1 MPRRKK
7 DTNGRGLQD
16 SAAKIFGVTTEIAD
30 TAYVLRDGRG
40 VCFSTMQ
47 DHTEIFLAFPGRERE
62 RLREAMDSELDIS
75 TSVFL
80 KRTGAVRI
88 ALRDGREASDSLYVH
103 IDARH
108 PPTVAQMRRLREA
121 VQLLQGE
128 RVLVVEAEQISFEAK
143 FVRPS
148 DIDRG
153 VSGVFVQLRRRSRM
167 LKRGRAGLRTRPYKS
182 RYTNAEC

>member
-1 MPRRKK
+1 MPRRERSQR
-7 DTNGRGLQD
+7 TSD
-16 SAAKIFGVTTEIAD
+16 SAQLQNSAARIFGATADILD
-30 TAYVLRDGRG
+30 TAYILRDGRG
-40 VCFSTMQ
+40 VRFSTMQ
-47 DHTEIFLAFPGRERE
+47 DHTEIFLAFPGRERR

-75 TSVFL
+75 TSEFL
-80 KRTGAVRI
+80 KHTGSVRI

-128 RVLVVEAEQISFEAK
+128 KVLVVEAEQISFETK
-143 FVRPS
+143 FARPS

-153 VSGVFVQLRRRSRM
+153 VSEIFAK
-167 LKRGRAGLRTRPYKS
+167 LKG
-182 RYTNAEC
+182 